1 MALDYGGCCHGVAF
15 RLPEGNDHAQM
26 LRLLRREASYKED
39 LPSFRWIDVQSGSHK
54 FRALT
59 FWAAPRSKGN
69 YVDLPLEEQA
79 ERLVRA
85 AGHLG
90 TSTEYI
96 YNTIVKLEKF
106 GIHDS
111 YLWRQQELVAGEIMR
126 MHPFRGAQP
135 QQL

>member
-59 FWAAPRSKGN
+59 FWAAPRSKGY

-79 ERLVRA
+79 QRLARA

-90 TSTEYI
+90 TCAEYL
-96 YNTIVKLEKF
+96 YNTIVKLEEF

-111 YLWRQQELVAGEIMR
+111 YLWRLQKLVAEEIKR
-126 MHPFRGAQP
+126 MQAFRGAQL
-135 QQL
+135 Q